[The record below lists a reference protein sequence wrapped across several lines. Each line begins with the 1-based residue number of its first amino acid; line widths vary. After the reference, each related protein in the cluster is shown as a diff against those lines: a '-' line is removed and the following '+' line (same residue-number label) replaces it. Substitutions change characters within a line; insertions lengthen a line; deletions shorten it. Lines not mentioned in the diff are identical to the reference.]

1 MKIAKLNR
9 SKPHHMFNR
18 DRWTEIFET
27 IGKNKLRTFLSG
39 FTVSLGIFIFIILFG
54 LGNGLKNT
62 FQEFFLDDA
71 SNAIFLYPGKTSKP
85 YKGFKANRRI
95 EFRNDDLRDIKENF
109 SFYLEHLTPRIT
121 RNALTRH
128 KNQSNNYS
136 TRGVAPGHQFVEK
149 TILMKGR
156 YINQSDISRK
166 TKVAVIGRMVA
177 KDLFKSEEAIG
188 KYINLGSSAFKV
200 VGIFQDEGGDN
211 EERNIYIPFTTRQL
225 IEKSNDKVDQI
236 ILTYRKELG
245 YLGAM
250 GLENGLKKYFK
261 EKKSVSPEDP
271 NGFYI
276 RNIADD
282 LRETQ
287 QFAVVLQ
294 LIVSF
299 VGLGTL
305 IAGIIGI
312 SNIMVF
318 VVKERTKELGIR
330 KALGATPNSVIKM
343 VLQESVFITIISGY
357 LGLIFGVLVLE
368 NIGVKLDKYFIKNP
382 FIEISTALMATVV
395 LIIFGAIAGY
405 IPAKRASS
413 IKPIIALRD
422 E

>member
-1 MKIAKLNR
+1 
-9 SKPHHMFNR
+9 MFSR
-18 DRWTEIFET
+18 DRWKEIFDT
-27 IGKNKLRTFLSG
+27 ISKNKLRTFLSG
-39 FTVSLGIFIFIILFG
+39 FTVALGIFIFIIIFG

-95 EFRNDDLRDIKENF
+95 EFKNDDLNDIEENF
-109 SFYLEHLTPRIT
+109 SFYLEYITPRIT
-121 RNALTRH
+121 RNALIRY

-136 TRGVAPGHQFVEK
+136 TRAVSPGHQFVEK
-149 TILMKGR
+149 TILMEGR
-156 YINQSDISRK
+156 YINQSDITSK

-188 KYINLGSSAFKV
+188 KYINVGSTAFKV
-200 VGIFQDEGGDN
+200 VGIFQDDGGDN
-211 EERNIYIPFTTRQL
+211 EERNIYIPYTTRQL
-225 IEKSNDKVDQI
+225 IEKSNDKVNQI

-250 GLENGLKKYFK
+250 GLENGLKKFFK

-299 VGLGTL
+299 VGMGTL

-330 KALGATPNSVIKM
+330 KALGATPSSVIQM
-343 VLQESVFITIISGY
+343 ILQESIFITAISGY
-357 LGLIFGVLVLE
+357 LGLILGVLVLE
-368 NIGVKLDKYFIKNP
+368 NIGLNLEEYFIKNP
-382 FIEISTALMATVV
+382 FIDSMTAFSATVI